1 MKIRMDGRKKKLC
14 FLAAGI
20 ALALIIGNTAVKSF
34 RGTPVQTAAAS
45 YEAVEDR
52 YTEEGTITAGGEYR
66 LVSEASGP
74 VKEVKVRE
82 NDGVKAGDILFTV
95 DDRDLLQEKSLC
107 ESALAGYQAKL
118 EQSRIGQVMT
128 SSPQEYLDSIRAE
141 VSAKEADYQAAKTLI
156 DASQSLY
163 SAGSISRVEWE
174 KNRASY
180 EYASLAWEQAKSR
193 YEESRRFLE
202 SLKAGGIDETTING
216 RFYDSV
222 EEQLRAQIKSQ
233 ETTMEQ
239 LEDKLKKCVVT
250 ADRDGIITSLP
261 VKDMSYIQAGETAVT
276 ISGRGKIQAE
286 SDVLTSI
293 APYLTPGDKV
303 TVILQL
309 RNQDQMYGGTI
320 SQVYDYAAKG
330 TSALGMDEYRVHVK
344 IDMDENIELEGKE
357 GYGANI
363 RFTLYQGENKLVIP
377 SSAVFL
383 LDDQNYVFVINNGKA
398 EKLPVEVEYKTSSQA
413 VIKEGLAEGQKVID
427 HVDSEEIYEGAKVYA
442 GS

>member
-20 ALALIIGNTAVKSF
+20 VLALIIGNTAVKSF
-34 RGTPVQTAAAS
+34 KGAPVQTAAAS

-74 VKEVKVRE
+74 VKEVMVRE

-95 DDRDLLQEKSLC
+95 DERDLLQEKSLC
-107 ESALAGYQAKL
+107 ESALAGYKAKL

-141 VSAKEADYQAAKTLI
+141 VSAKEADYQAAKTLV

-163 SAGSISRVEWE
+163 SSGSISRIEWE
-174 KNRASY
+174 KDRASY

-250 ADRDGIITSLP
+250 ADRDGVITSLP

-293 APYLTPGDKV
+293 APYLSTGDKV

-344 IDMDENIELEGKE
+344 IDLDENMDLEGKE

-363 RFTLYQGENKLVIP
+363 RFTLYQGEHKLVIP
-377 SSAVFL
+377 SSAVFQ

-413 VIKEGLAEGQKVID
+413 VIKEGLTEGQKVID

>member
-20 ALALIIGNTAVKSF
+20 VLALIIGNTAVKSF
-34 RGTPVQTAAAS
+34 KGAPVQTAAAS

-95 DDRDLLQEKSLC
+95 DERDLLQEKSLC
-107 ESALAGYQAKL
+107 ESALAGYKAKL

-141 VSAKEADYQAAKTLI
+141 VSAKEADYQAAKTLV

-163 SAGSISRVEWE
+163 SSGSISRIEWE
-174 KNRASY
+174 KDRASY

-250 ADRDGIITSLP
+250 ADRDGVITSLP

-293 APYLTPGDKV
+293 APYLSTGDKV

-344 IDMDENIELEGKE
+344 IDLDENMDLEGKE

-363 RFTLYQGENKLVIP
+363 RFTLYQEEHKLVIP
-377 SSAVFL
+377 SSAVFQ

-413 VIKEGLAEGQKVID
+413 VIKEGLTEGQKVID